1 MRVRLTRKFAEAV
14 DGIDLSRRRVG
25 DLFDLSQ
32 HDGEMLVA
40 EGWATSADSH
50 SYVTSGDRICADPL
64 TQRARTLGH
73 LRHVQEQMEQR
84 GFEQQE
90 HRRAEDRIREALQD
104 SRAKTLRH
112 HRLD

>member
-25 DLFDLSQ
+25 DFIDLSQ
-32 HDGEMLVA
+32 HDAEVLVA

-50 SYVTSGDRICADPL
+50 SYVTGGCRICADAP
-64 TQRARTLGH
+64 TQRARTLEH
-73 LRHVQEQMEQR
+73 LRHVRGQMEQG

-90 HRRAEDRIREALQD
+90 YRRAEDRIQEERQN
-104 SRAKTLRH
+104 SCAKTLRH
-112 HRLD
+112 RRLE